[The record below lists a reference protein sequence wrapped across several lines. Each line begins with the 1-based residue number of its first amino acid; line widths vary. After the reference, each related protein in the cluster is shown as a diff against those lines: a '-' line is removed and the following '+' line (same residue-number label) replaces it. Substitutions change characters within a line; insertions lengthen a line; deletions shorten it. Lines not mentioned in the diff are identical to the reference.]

1 MWNKARKDEREMSS
15 GEIAINDVW
24 ERDRVLEN
32 LETDIILALN
42 LRYICNKENS
52 YSTGYY

>member
-1 MWNKARKDEREMSS
+1 MSS
-15 GEIAINDVW
+15 GEITINDVW